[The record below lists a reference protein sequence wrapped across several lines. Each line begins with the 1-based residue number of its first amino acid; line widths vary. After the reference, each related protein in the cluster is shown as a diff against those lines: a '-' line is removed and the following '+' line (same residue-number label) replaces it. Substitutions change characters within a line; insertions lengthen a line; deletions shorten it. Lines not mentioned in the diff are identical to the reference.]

1 MTAKTVDVSDFVS
14 VSVNVT
20 PLAIPYL
27 SFGLPLIVGDSNV
40 IDVNERYR
48 SYSSIDQVGADFGS
62 SAPEY
67 LAAELLFSQNPQP
80 AKTFIGRW
88 AAVASKGLL
97 HGASLSA
104 TQQLLTNF
112 TSISSGAMFIE
123 IDGIPHAISGISFI
137 GDININ
143 GLASSIQAE
152 LPAGVTCTW
161 DSDFERF
168 NIQSSTTGPTSEVGY
183 AGPPTAVGFA
193 DFTGVPTASDTLTI
207 DGTVITFIA
216 NGDSP
221 TSGEVAVGTDVPST
235 LTALLTYL
243 NASVDTNIV
252 KCDYFS
258 DGVAKIYLA
267 AVTPGTGGDAYT
279 LAKSSTA
286 ITLSGS
292 TLAGGTGVD
301 VSTLLGLTSAAGASP
316 PVEGVAAEQPLAALQ
331 ACANVSTEWYGAMFA
346 AATAITDAQHEAN
359 AAYILASSRNR
370 MYGLTIMSSACLDST
385 QTSDLASVLQSLNN
399 KRVFWMYSSSNP
411 YACATM
417 YGRAA
422 TVNFAASDSTI
433 TLAWKQAPGL
443 QSENMNETQ
452 FATLKAKGGNVNI
465 AVNNGASMIW
475 PGQMTNGYWFDEVQ
489 GVDWLANQ
497 IQTDLFNL
505 MYTTSTKVPQTDA
518 GNHII
523 QTIIESSCIAGINN
537 GLGAPG
543 VWNAAGFGSLQT
555 GMTLSK
561 GFYVYAPLIA
571 TQSEADRESRISVPF
586 QVAFKLAGAVHT
598 PNVILNINR

>member
-1 MTAKTVDVSDFVS
+1 MTAKTVDVSDFVN

-27 SFGLPLIVGDSNV
+27 SFGLPLIVGDSDV

-48 SYSSIDQVGADFGS
+48 SYSGIDQVGSDFGN

-67 LAAELLFSQNPQP
+67 LAAQLLFEQNPQP
-80 AKTFIGRW
+80 SKVFIGRW
-88 AAVASKGLL
+88 AAVASHGVL
-97 HGASLSA
+97 HGAVLSA
-104 TQQLLTNF
+104 AEQVLSNF
-112 TSISSGAMFIE
+112 TSVASGSFFIE
-123 IDGIPHAISGISFI
+123 IDGIPHAITGLSLVAA
-137 GDININ
+137 ININ
-143 GLASSIQAE
+143 GVAAAIQAA
-152 LPAGVTCTW
+152 LPAGCTCTW
-161 DSDFERF
+161 DADFERF
-168 NIQSSTTGPTSEVGY
+168 NIKSGTTGVASSVSYG
-183 AGPPTAVGFA
+183 ASPTAVGNIQ
-193 DFTGVPTASDTLTI
+193 FTGVPSANDTVTI
-207 DGTVITFIA
+207 DGTLITFIA
-216 NGDSP
+216 HGSP
-221 TSGEVAVGTDVPST
+221 PSGSQVAVGVDIPST
-235 LTALLTYL
+235 LAATLAFL
-243 NASVDTNIV
+243 NASQDVNLV

-258 DGVAKIYLA
+258 DGASKIYLA
-267 AVTPGTGGDAYT
+267 AAASGSAGDSIT

-286 ITLSGS
+286 ITLSGA
-292 TLAGGTGVD
+292 TLAGATGTD
-301 VSTLLGLTSAAGASP
+301 VSTLFGLTVADGASP
-316 PVEGVAAEQPLAALQ
+316 PVQGIAAETPLAALQ

-346 AATAITDAQHEAN
+346 AATAITDQQHLDCG
-359 AAYILASSRNR
+359 AYILASSRNR
-370 MYGLTIMSSACLDST
+370 MYGLTLVNPSCLDPT
-385 QTSDLASVLQSLNN
+385 QTSDLASNLKALNN

-417 YGRAA
+417 YGRSA
-422 TVNFAASDSTI
+422 TVNFNASDSTI
-433 TLAWKQAPGL
+433 TLAWKQSPGL
-443 QSENMNETQ
+443 VAENLNETQ

-489 GVDWLANQ
+489 GVDWLANR
-497 IQTDLFNL
+497 IQTDIFNL

-523 QTIIESSCIAGINN
+523 QTVIESSCIAGINN

-561 GFYVYAPLIA
+561 GFYVYAPLVA
-571 TQSEADRESRISVPF
+571 SQSQADREARVSVPF
-586 QVAFKLAGAVHT
+586 QVAFKLAGAVHM